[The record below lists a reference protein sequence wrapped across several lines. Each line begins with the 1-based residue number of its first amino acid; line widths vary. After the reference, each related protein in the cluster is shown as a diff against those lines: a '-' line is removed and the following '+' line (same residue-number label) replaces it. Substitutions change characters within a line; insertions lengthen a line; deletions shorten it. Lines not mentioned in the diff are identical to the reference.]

1 MATRNR
7 LKVTSYQEQAR
18 LRMISNDW
26 EPNGYWR
33 YPVMRAEQDQMS
45 VLGGIGDN
53 GGTDPDRFRTVGPL
67 EADFPVS

>member
-1 MATRNR
+1 
-7 LKVTSYQEQAR
+7 
-18 LRMISNDW
+18 MISNDW